1 MAERKKRSCRKK
13 KDDDFLPEDNSR
25 DDSQSEDPEIQKIL
39 EKIEKINDAEEQG
52 AKPSKK
58 RARKSAEPNAPEPAP
73 SKDAPVPA
81 PKTKGK
87 KPKANSNDKESA
99 VHVPWEPAETALL
112 TLLITGQVPVVKL
125 PADVRVTNQY
135 KGMHPDLFP
144 INLIYHIW
152 FP

>member
-1 MAERKKRSCRKK
+1 MQRNKERS
-13 KDDDFLPEDNSR
+13 
-25 DDSQSEDPEIQKIL
+25 IQ
-39 EKIEKINDAEEQG
+39 E
-52 AKPSKK
+52 SS
-58 RARKSAEPNAPEPAP
+58 KSAEPNAPEPAP

-81 PKTKGK
+81 QKTKGK